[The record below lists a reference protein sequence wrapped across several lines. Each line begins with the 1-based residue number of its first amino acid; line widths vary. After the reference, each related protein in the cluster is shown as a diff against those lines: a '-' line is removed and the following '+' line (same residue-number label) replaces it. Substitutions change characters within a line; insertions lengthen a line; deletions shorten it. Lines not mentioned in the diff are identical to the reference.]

1 LALAL
6 QVLRMTRDERLEWC
20 KARAR
25 EYLQR
30 GELGNAVASIIS
42 DMNQSYP
49 ELPPC
54 PPELAIIGIRIAADG
69 DRNRVENFIEGF
81 R

>member
-1 LALAL
+1 
-6 QVLRMTRDERLEWC
+6 MTRDERLEWC

-30 GELGNAVASIIS
+30 GDLVNAVASIIS
-42 DMNQSYP
+42 DMNQKY
-49 ELPPC
+49 EGLPPC
-54 PPELAIIGIRIAADG
+54 PAELAIIGIMNAANG
-69 DRNRVENFIEGF
+69 DCHAVSAFIEGF